1 MVNAGHPM
9 VAVGCSDDHGGQ
21 ETGFPLTWFE
31 SSTDAPEA
39 FVVDDLV
46 GSFVGGRTQASTGA
60 FARVSVNGVA
70 GLGGLVTDED
80 GSVSLS
86 VVIEAMEVI
95 DVTHVV
101 VFANCDQVVS
111 LAADDPGGVVK
122 LSETVVVPVD
132 GDTNLVVAAFG
143 ANRLPVGMPQF
154 DPTGVPRVL
163 TSPVYVDA
171 DGDGLFT
178 APGGRECGYDLSP
191 PG

>member
-1 MVNAGHPM
+1 
-9 VAVGCSDDHGGQ
+9 
-21 ETGFPLTWFE
+21 
-31 SSTDAPEA
+31 
-39 FVVDDLV
+39 
-46 GSFVGGRTQASTGA
+46 
-60 FARVSVNGVA
+60 
-70 GLGGLVTDED
+70 
-80 GSVSLS
+80 VSLS